1 MTGTMMTSDHQ
12 TFRLPPLLAWDIV
25 RTGGVPCD
33 SFSVTCLYDAAM
45 SGTLH
50 RASGFLAEDG
60 GGTVLRGF
68 VDEYEVRLDS
78 RGRTVTICGRGLA
91 GRLLDN
97 EARPAVYQRAT
108 LAELLRAHAAPYGI
122 SCGKTAA
129 LTASAPYTVEAGASQ
144 WSAIAEFCRMFGG
157 FTPRF
162 TENGVLIAAPPG
174 DPVRR
179 RITGEAN
186 VLALTRRENHYGVL
200 SEALVIDKTRNAA
213 YAVKNQDFLSWG
225 GQCRHVVYTPGK
237 SMWRAMRYT
246 GAYQIARSA
255 ENELVMEVTLPGSPA
270 ADPGDLAE
278 VNLPGMGICG
288 EYRIA
293 AVERTLEDGGEITV
307 LTLKKRRN

>member
-1 MTGTMMTSDHQ
+1 MKGTLITCDHR
-12 TFRLPPLLAWDIV
+12 TFRLPPLLSWDIV

-45 SGTLH
+45 SGPLH
-50 RASGFLAEDG
+50 LASGFLAEDAN
-60 GGTVLRGF
+60 GTVLRGF
-68 VDEYEVRLDS
+68 VDEYEVRLDET
-78 RGRTVTICGRGLA
+78 GRTVTLTGRGLA

-97 EARPAVYQRAT
+97 EARPATYQRAT
-108 LAELLRAHAAPYGI
+108 LAEILKNHAAPYGVHWDRA
-122 SCGKTAA
+122 AA
-129 LTASAPYTVEAGASQ
+129 LTASAPYTVEAGVSQ
-144 WSAIAEFCRMFGG
+144 WTAVADFCRTFGG

-162 TENGVLIAAPPG
+162 TKNGVLIPSAVR

-179 RITGEAN
+179 RITDAAG

-200 SEALVIDKTRNAA
+200 SEVLVIDKTRGAA
-213 YAVKNQDFLSWG
+213 YPVKNPDFLARG

-237 SMWRAMRYT
+237 STWRAMRYT

-255 ENELVMEVTLPGSPA
+255 ADELEMEVTLPGSPA

-278 VNLPGMGICG
+278 VNLPELGVRG

-293 AVERTLEDGGEITV
+293 AVERTLADGGEVTV